1 MANKQ
6 ARISDYW
13 GKESEE
19 EEDDDVIEVTP
30 TAEGSKVG
38 EKKRKGKD
46 KENNNSKK
54 KKKTGDK
61 IDGLTL
67 TQHKRM
73 LGDQVKSK
81 LEVAGGKHNWHIM
94 AKCHVTTSISRE
106 AFKAVIMP
114 HVDRVIP
121 ANIDKDTEVQA

>member
-1 MANKQ
+1 MVM
-6 ARISDYW
+6 
-13 GKESEE
+13 
-19 EEDDDVIEVTP
+19 VIEVTP

-38 EKKRKGKD
+38 EKKRKVQD